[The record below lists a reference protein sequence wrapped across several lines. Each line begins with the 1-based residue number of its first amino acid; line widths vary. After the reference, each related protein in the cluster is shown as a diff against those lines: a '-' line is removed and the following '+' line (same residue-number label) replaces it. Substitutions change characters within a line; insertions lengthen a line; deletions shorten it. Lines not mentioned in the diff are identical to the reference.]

1 MKKLLLIALLILT
14 NISFSQTFT
23 LTGTK
28 NAKLI
33 KTGTGQYQLK
43 YKEEYSDYIYT
54 DKIIRQRREE
64 N

>member
-43 YKEEYSDYIYT
+43 YKLEHLQLES
-54 DKIIRQRREE
+54 
-64 N
+64 